1 MPSIISHPAVPLA
14 LAPLLPQELRSP
26 SVISLGIACSVLPDL
41 DVVGFR
47 FGVPYGHF
55 LEHRGLSHS
64 VAFAAFLSTC
74 LAWLLPIEA
83 QGSCLILFGFL
94 FSSTMSH
101 GILDALTSGGLGVAF
116 FAPLVNS
123 RYFFPWRPI
132 RVSPVSVS
140 AFLSATGVRVL
151 RSEVQ
156 WIQPPAVMAAVLLT
170 RLTVKADLFAHLRRM
185 ASSAVSPLACH
196 R

>member
-1 MPSIISHPAVPLA
+1 MPSIISHSAVPLA

-26 SVISLGIACSVLPDL
+26 SVISLGIVCSVLPDL

-47 FGVPYGHF
+47 FGVPYGH
-55 LEHRGLSHS
+55 LLGHRGLSHS
-64 VAFAAFLSTC
+64 VAFAAFLSAC
-74 LAWLLPIEA
+74 FAWLLPIEA
-83 QGSCLILFGFL
+83 QGSRLVLFGFL

-101 GILDALTSGGLGVAF
+101 GLLDALTSGGLGVAF
-116 FAPLVNS
+116 FAPFENS

-151 RSEVQ
+151 RSELR
-156 WIQPPAVMAAVLLT
+156 WIWLPAALVAGLLT
-170 RLTVKADLFAHLRRM
+170 LLRR
-185 ASSAVSPLACH
+185 SG
-196 R
+196 